1 MMKEREESRSFFV
14 FCYNCSELLSILIN
28 VKNNKQPAL
37 EDLKQFEQ
45 RKKDHIRWAL
55 DSKTQSLTQH
65 DFSGIKLVPQAL
77 PELNFSEVSLE
88 TKLLNQKVSSP
99 HFISSMTAGH
109 KLGFEINSLLA
120 EAAGLKNWLFCVGSQ
135 KRSLINPQE
144 VSDIQQIAKKY
155 KKTKLISNIGLE
167 EVIQFKPAEILKL
180 TNSINAV
187 GLIIHT
193 NALQEVF
200 QNKKDVVMKHGFKSI
215 SEIVKKSDVP
225 VIVKEV
231 GFGISS
237 EMAQRLFDVGVS
249 VVDVAGN
256 GGTHW
261 GMIEALRQDSKTLS
275 ARAIEHFADWGL
287 STVDCLLDLQSFLN
301 SLDDQERTINSVWAS
316 GGIRSGVD
324 SAKCLA
330 LGASAVGLAQ
340 PLLKNLIAKD
350 KLGSV
355 DKVIQAMEQF
365 DFELKTAMFCLGL
378 GNVSEFAERKV
389 WYEK

>member
-1 MMKEREESRSFFV
+1 M
-14 FCYNCSELLSILIN
+14 SILSDM
-28 VKNNKQPAL
+28 
-37 EDLKQFEQ
+37 EDFKQFEQ
-45 RKKDHIRWAL
+45 RKKDHIRLAL
-55 DSKTQSLTQH
+55 DSKTQNLTNH
-65 DFSGIKLVPQAL
+65 DFSRIKLVPNAL

-109 KLGFEINSLLA
+109 KQGLEINSLLA
-120 EAAGLKNWLFCVGSQ
+120 EAAGIKNWLFCVGSQ
-135 KRSLINPQE
+135 KRSLINPKE
-144 VSDIQQIAKKY
+144 VSDIQLIAKKY
-155 KKTKLISNIGLE
+155 KKTKLVSNIGLE
-167 EVIQFKPAEILKL
+167 EVIQSKPADILKL
-180 TNSINAV
+180 ADSINAV
-187 GLIIHT
+187 GLIIHA

-200 QNKKDVVMKHGFKSI
+200 QNKKDVVMKNGFKAI

-237 EMAQRLFDVGVS
+237 EMAQRLFDIGVN

-261 GMIEALRQDSKTLS
+261 GMIEALRQDENTLS
-275 ARAIEHFADWGL
+275 ARAIENFADWGL
-287 STVDCLLDLQSFLN
+287 STVECLLDLQSFLN
-301 SLDDQERTINSVWAS
+301 SLDEEEKLANSVWAS

-324 SAKCLA
+324 SAKALA

-340 PLLKNLIAKD
+340 PLLKNLIVKN
-350 KLGSV
+350 KIGSV
-355 DKVIQAMEQF
+355 DQVIQAMEQF

-378 GNVSEFAERKV
+378 GHVSEFSTRKV
-389 WYEK
+389 WYGK